1 MALSNP
7 ITELLLGLKLTGM
20 EEAFGEQLR
29 MPKLRELDFEDRL
42 AILLERER
50 QHRSDRSCRA
60 RLRQAQLV
68 QQADINDVRCTA
80 GRGIPHT
87 VLMHLAAGHW
97 IRDGANLTIVGKAGV
112 GKTFLAC
119 ALAHQACLQNRSVLY
134 RRVAPLLSEIA
145 EARAAGKLLALMRRV
160 GKVELLVMDDW
171 GLHSPSAEARRDL
184 LEVVELR
191 HARRS
196 TIIASQLP
204 VEEWHRAV
212 GEGTIADAILDRLV
226 NFAHHFEL
234 RGESMR
240 RSLKPPPL
248 DGGPAGEG
256 PA

>member
-1 MALSNP
+1 MGTRRATGQPNLHRLAWDDGRPTPPVCRHEDETGSGSSAG
-7 ITELLLGLKLTGM
+7 TAGCGHYGAALTG
-20 EEAFGEQLR
+20 
-29 MPKLRELDFEDRL
+29 
-42 AILLERER
+42 
-50 QHRSDRSCRA
+50 
-60 RLRQAQLV
+60 
-68 QQADINDVRCTA
+68 T
-80 GRGIPHT
+80 
-87 VLMHLAAGHW
+87 
-97 IRDGANLTIVGKAGV
+97 

-119 ALAHQACLQNRSVLY
+119 ALAHQACLQNRSVLQ

-145 EARAAGKLLALMRRV
+145 EARAAGKLLALMRRI

-248 DGGPAGEG
+248 DGDRTGEG
-256 PA
+256 TA

>member
-29 MPKLRELDFEDRL
+29 SPGYRELDFEDRL

-68 QQADINDVRCTA
+68 QQADINDVHCTA
-80 GRGIPHT
+80 GRGIPQT
-87 VLMHLAAGHW
+87 TLMHLAAGHW
-97 IRDGANLTIVGKAGV
+97 IGSGANVVIVGKTGV
-112 GKTFLAC
+112 GKTFLCC

-134 RRVAPLLSEIA
+134 RRVAPLLGEIA
-145 EARAAGKLLALMRRV
+145 EARAAGKLQPLMRKL
-160 GKVELLVMDDW
+160 GKVELLALDDW

-184 LEVVELR
+184 LEVVEAR

-204 VEEWHRAV
+204 VEEWHQAV

-234 RGESMR
+234 KGESMR
-240 RSLKPPPL
+240 RNLKPPPL
-248 DGGPAGEG
+248 DGGPIAEG
-256 PA
+256 TA